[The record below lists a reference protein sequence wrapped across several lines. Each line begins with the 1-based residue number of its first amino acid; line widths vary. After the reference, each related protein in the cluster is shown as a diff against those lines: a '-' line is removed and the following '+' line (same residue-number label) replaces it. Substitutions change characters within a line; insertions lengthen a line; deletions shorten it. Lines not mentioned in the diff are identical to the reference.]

1 MKNWCLELSSYGEKA
16 FRVFLDIIKQELDN
30 LGIVDISSIQAFI
43 LMNVNDNVIT
53 MGEVLSRGY
62 YVGSNASY
70 NLKKM
75 ISNGYMK
82 QNPSDYDKR
91 ASYLS
96 LTDKG
101 LELCKK
107 LESIID
113 NHMSRFES
121 TATGRLELER
131 GLKFM
136 KKIESYW
143 QDILM
148 RRV

>member
-1 MKNWCLELSSYGEKA
+1 
-16 FRVFLDIIKQELDN
+16 
-30 LGIVDISSIQAFI
+30 
-43 LMNVNDNVIT
+43 MNVGDNVIT

-75 ISNGYMK
+75 ITNGYMQ

-91 ASYLS
+91 ASYLRLS
-96 LTDKG
+96 NKG
-101 LELCKK
+101 MELCNK
-107 LESIID
+107 LEHAV
-113 NHMSRFES
+113 NAHMSRFES
-121 TATGRLELER
+121 TASGKLEIER
-131 GLKFM
+131 GIKFM

>member
-1 MKNWCLELSSYGEKA
+1 MRNCCLELSACGEKA
-16 FRVFLDIIKQELDN
+16 FRVFLDIIKQELDS
-30 LGIVDISSIQAFI
+30 LGVADISSIQAFI
-43 LMNVNDNVIT
+43 LMNVSENVIT

-75 ISNGYMK
+75 IANGYMR

-91 ASYLS
+91 ASYLRLS
-96 LTDKG
+96 DKG
-101 LELCKK
+101 IELCRK
-107 LESIID
+107 LENAIND
-113 NHMSRFES
+113 HMSRFES
-121 TATGRLELER
+121 TAAGKLELER
-131 GLKFM
+131 GLKCM

-148 RRV
+148 RRI

>member
-1 MKNWCLELSSYGEKA
+1 MRNCCLELSACGEKA
-16 FRVFLDIIKQELDN
+16 FRVFLDIIKQELDGF
-30 LGIVDISSIQAFI
+30 GIADISSTQAFI
-43 LMNVNDNVIT
+43 LMNVGNNVIT

-75 ISNGYMK
+75 IANGYMK
-82 QNPSDYDKR
+82 QSPSDYDKR

-101 LELCKK
+101 LDLCNK
-107 LESIID
+107 LEKSV
-113 NHMSRFES
+113 NKHMSRFES
-121 TATGRLELER
+121 TAAGKLELER
-131 GLKFM
+131 GIKFM

>member
-1 MKNWCLELSSYGEKA
+1 MRNCCLELSTCGEKT
-16 FRVFLDIIKQELDN
+16 FRLFLDILKQELDI
-30 LGIVDISSIQAFI
+30 LGVVDISGIQAFI
-43 LMNVNDNVIT
+43 LMNVGDSVIT

-75 ISNGYMK
+75 IMTGYMK
-82 QNPSDYDKR
+82 QNPSEYDKR

-96 LTDKG
+96 LTEKG
-101 LELCKK
+101 LELCNK
-107 LESIID
+107 LESVIN

-121 TATGRLELER
+121 TATGKLELER

-148 RRV
+148 RRF

>member
-1 MKNWCLELSSYGEKA
+1 MRNCCLELSACGEKA
-16 FRVFLDIIKQELDN
+16 FRVFLDILKQELDC

-70 NLKKM
+70 NVKKM

-82 QNPSDYDKR
+82 QNPSEYDKR

-101 LELCKK
+101 LELCQK
-107 LESIID
+107 LE
-113 NHMSRFES
+113 NAVNQHMSRFE
-121 TATGRLELER
+121 ATISGKQELER

-143 QDILM
+143 QDILT
-148 RRV
+148 RRI